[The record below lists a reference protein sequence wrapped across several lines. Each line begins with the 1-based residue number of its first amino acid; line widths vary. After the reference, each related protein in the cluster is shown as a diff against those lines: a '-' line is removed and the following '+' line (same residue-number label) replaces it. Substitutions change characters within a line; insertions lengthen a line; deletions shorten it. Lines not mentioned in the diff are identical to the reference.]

1 MKICFTMLLS
11 IWISNS
17 FSQNKIQIR
26 TDDNFNVSYYMKFGK
41 DTLWSSEQGIINI
54 SKAQK
59 DKYQNSLF
67 KIYFIQNMLFK
78 IYKKPLILNQEQQLS
93 LLLEKSPYILKRY

>member
-1 MKICFTMLLS
+1 MKICFTILLS

-17 FSQNKIQIR
+17 FSQDSIQIR
-26 TDDNFNVSYYMKFGK
+26 TDDNFKVSYYMKFGK
-41 DTLWSSEQGIINI
+41 DTLWSSKEGIINI
-54 SKAQK
+54 SKAQI

-67 KIYFIQNMLFK
+67 RIYFVQNMLFK
-78 IYKKPLILNQEQQLS
+78 MYKKPLILNQEQQLF